1 MGFGLFLVGL
11 ADGVMLTNVISRYR
25 WTGSSSVYKMVF
37 LVSRDEKN
45 ETYLTKRW
53 LADCF
58 FLQVQNAR
66 QSRVSSVD
74 EKVLGHAFPW
84 RRL

>member
-25 WTGSSSVYKMVF
+25 WTGSSSVYKMF
-37 LVSRDEKN
+37 FWCPATKKRNVSDKG
-45 ETYLTKRW
+45 
-53 LADCF
+53 LAGCF

-66 QSRVSSVD
+66 QSRVSSMD